1 MNSSIL
7 NQIHQTGVIPVLVF
21 DFPELA
27 VPTAQA
33 LQEGGLPIAE
43 VTMRTPAALKSI
55 EQIAEH
61 TPQVLLGAGTILTV
75 DQAVSA
81 VSAGAKFLV
90 SPGMD
95 EELIIWALERDI
107 PIFCGA
113 ITPTEIMQGLRFGL
127 TCFKF
132 FPFAAMG
139 GLNTIKAVSDPFPKI
154 QFIPTGGV
162 NQNNLAEIIRYERI
176 FAVGGSWMVKREMI
190 NDRRFTE
197 ITTISKTA
205 VDTIQSIRE

>member
-7 NQIHQTGVIPVLVF
+7 NQIYQTGIIPVLVF
-21 DFPELA
+21 DSPELA

-33 LQEGGLPIAE
+33 LQKGELPIAE
-43 VTMRTPAALKSI
+43 VTLRTPAALKSI

-61 TPQVLLGAGTILTV
+61 TPQILLGAGTVLTV

-139 GLNTIKAVSDPFPKI
+139 GLTTIKAVSDPFPKS
-154 QFIPTGGV
+154 
-162 NQNNLAEIIRYERI
+162 NLFPLGE
-176 FAVGGSWMVKREMI
+176 
-190 NDRRFTE
+190 
-197 ITTISKTA
+197 
-205 VDTIQSIRE
+205 